1 LNNKKDLIDKL
12 KLYLVTDRKIAK
24 LPLTSVIRE
33 ALRGGVRAVQ
43 LREKDLSSR
52 ELYDLAKKIRKIT
65 REKKALFFIND
76 RIDIALAA
84 GADGVHLG
92 WQSVPADKA
101 RKLTGNK
108 FIIGVSTHSLKE
120 ALRAQKEGAD
130 YITFGPVY
138 QTPSKEG
145 LVDFKGPGAVKR
157 VREKINIPL
166 IAIGGIKEVN
176 ARDVVLMGADG
187 IAVISAIM
195 ADGKPYMAARR
206 LVDEL

>member
-1 LNNKKDLIDKL
+1 MKKDLIDRL
-12 KLYLVTDRKIAK
+12 KLYLITDRKIAK
-24 LPLTSVIRE
+24 LPLTTVIRE

-52 ELYDLAKKIRKIT
+52 ELYDLAKKIRNIT

-76 RIDIALAA
+76 RIDIALAVD
-84 GADGVHLG
+84 ADGVHLG
-92 WQSVPADKA
+92 WQSIPADEA
-101 RKLTGNK
+101 RKLAGNK

-138 QTPSKEG
+138 CTASKEG
-145 LVDFKGPGAVKR
+145 LIDFKGPGAVK
-157 VREKINIPL
+157 VIKEKINIPL
-166 IAIGGIKEVN
+166 IAIGGIKEENVC
-176 ARDVVLMGADG
+176 DLLLMGANG
-187 IAVISAIM
+187 IAVISAVM

-206 LVDEL
+206 LADEVGS

>member
-1 LNNKKDLIDKL
+1 MNNKKDLIDKL

-92 WQSVPADKA
+92 LQSVPADEA

-206 LVDEL
+206 LVEEL

>member
-1 LNNKKDLIDKL
+1 MRSSEVGEK
-12 KLYLVTDRKIAK
+12 
-24 LPLTSVIRE
+24 E
-33 ALRGGVRAVQ
+33 ALF
-43 LREKDLSSR
+43 L
-52 ELYDLAKKIRKIT
+52 
-65 REKKALFFIND
+65 IND

-92 WQSVPADKA
+92 WQSVPADEA

>member
-92 WQSVPADKA
+92 WQSVPADEA

>member
-1 LNNKKDLIDKL
+1 MNNKKDLIDKL

-92 WQSVPADKA
+92 WQSVPADEA

>member
-1 LNNKKDLIDKL
+1 MNNKKDLIDKL